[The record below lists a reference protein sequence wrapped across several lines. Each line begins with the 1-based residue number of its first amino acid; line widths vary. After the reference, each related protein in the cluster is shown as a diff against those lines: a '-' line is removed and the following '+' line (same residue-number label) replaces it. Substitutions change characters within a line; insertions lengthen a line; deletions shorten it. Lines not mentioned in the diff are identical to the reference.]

1 MSGMT
6 RIRMTA
12 AAVLATALLAGAPVA
27 AQEPAEM
34 VEWPYVGADQAASKY
49 SPLADIDA
57 SNVERL
63 EVAWTWEP
71 NETSCRTGSSR
82 RGRAAS
88 R

>member
-1 MSGMT
+1 MHRAT
-6 RIRMTA
+6 RIMMA
-12 AAVLATALLAGAPVA
+12 AAVLATALMAGATAA
-27 AQEPAEM
+27 AQEPVEM

-57 SNVERL
+57 SPTSTGWRS
-63 EVAWTWEP
+63 P
-71 NETSCRTGSSR
+71 GRGSRTSCRTRSSG